1 VGEGTG
7 KAIDIDR
14 FDARYMQMLVWNART
29 HEVVGGYRL
38 GFTDQIMQEQG
49 IDGLYTSTLFRYPPS
64 AVHALGPAVELGRSW
79 VAPAWQRRPLP
90 LLLLWKGLS
99 QVAVR
104 DPRYAIMF
112 GPVSI
117 SDEYQSM
124 SKKLIMAFLER
135 YREVGP
141 FAQAVRPR
149 NPPDNS
155 PFVDWDADHTHAV
168 VRDVEDVDRLVR
180 EIEADGKSVPVLL
193 RQYLKLNARP
203 IAFNVDPD
211 FGNVVDALIYMD
223 LRIMPT
229 RLQDFYFTAEG
240 GAKFRAFH
248 GIEVPVK

>member
-1 VGEGTG
+1 
-7 KAIDIDR
+7 
-14 FDARYMQMLVWNART
+14 M
-29 HEVVGGYRL
+29 
-38 GFTDQIMQEQG
+38 
-49 IDGLYTSTLFRYPPS
+49 
-64 AVHALGPAVELGRSW
+64 
-79 VAPAWQRRPLP
+79 
-90 LLLLWKGLS
+90 
-99 QVAVR
+99 AVR

-124 SKKLIMAFLER
+124 SKKAIMAFLER

-193 RQYLKLNARP
+193 RQYLKANARP